1 MDPDWPAVKVGSRKS
16 WTAAWIFQNNN
27 SDDRS
32 AICVC
37 GVKRPEQL
45 SGCDAAENH
54 FSVSVVTN
62 QLGRMYLASSQK
74 VKRDKKKG
82 GVACVVHSPNVY
94 REYSQSSLADL
105 YDSAL

>member
-32 AICVC
+32 AIGAR

-45 SGCDAAENH
+45 SGCDAAENN
-54 FSVSVVTN
+54 FFVVSVVTN
-62 QLGRMYLASSQK
+62 QLGRMDLASSQK
-74 VKRDKKKG
+74 VKRDNKKKRG
-82 GVACVVHSPNVY
+82 SGLCGT
-94 REYSQSSLADL
+94 
-105 YDSAL
+105 

>member
-27 SDDRS
+27 SDDHS

-45 SGCDAAENH
+45 SGCNAAENH
-54 FSVSVVTN
+54 FSVSVVTD

-74 VKRDKKKG
+74 VKRDKKKRG
-82 GVACVVHSPNVY
+82 SGLCGT
-94 REYSQSSLADL
+94 
-105 YDSAL
+105 